1 VKERFGGPIV
11 IKGIMSVE
19 DARRAHEAGADAIV
33 VSNHGGRQLDNLP
46 ATIEVLPEIAEALR
60 GANMPILIDGGVRR
74 GSDIV
79 KALALGAT
87 ACMIGRPFLWGLAAG
102 GAEGVTRVL
111 DIFRD
116 ELERTMVLMG
126 RTDVRE
132 LAPSM
137 VRRLRVLSEV

>member
-1 VKERFGGPIV
+1 
-11 IKGIMSVE
+11 
-19 DARRAHEAGADAIV
+19 
-33 VSNHGGRQLDNLP
+33 SNHGGRQLDNVP
-46 ATIEVLPEIAEALR
+46 ATIEVLPGIAEALR
-60 GANMPILIDGGVRR
+60 GTSLPILIDSGIRR

-102 GAEGVTRVL
+102 GAAGVARVL

-126 RTDVRE
+126 RSDVRD
-132 LAPSM
+132 LSPSM
-137 VRRLRVLSEV
+137 VRRLRVVSEV